1 MTAVAGYNRGDCLCG
16 HNYFRRSR
24 VFMSYVDGL
33 GLKLTWDALLEQFS
47 ADRKLGQK
55 VLFNLVTTYCH
66 PQRYYHNL
74 GHIQLMMETL
84 DPMKYLA
91 TDFSA
96 IYLATWFH
104 DIIYDPTAS
113 DNEEKSAEYAG
124 EILPKLNLPPSTIA
138 ATQTLILKTKHHE
151 AAEDEQ
157 DLQIFLDADWAIL
170 GEEPSEYQFYTQAIR
185 REFVAFSEADYRRG
199 RTQFLE
205 GILQRDRLY
214 FTPLMFEEREAIA
227 RRNLKQEIH
236 TLSR

>member
-1 MTAVAGYNRGDCLCG
+1 
-16 HNYFRRSR
+16 
-24 VFMSYVDGL
+24 MSYVDGL

-47 ADRKLGQK
+47 ADRKLGKK

-74 GHIQLMMETL
+74 GHIQLLLETL
-84 DPMKYLA
+84 DQMKSL
-91 TDFSA
+91 TRDFPA

-104 DIIYDPTAS
+104 DAIYDPTAH

-124 EILPKLNLPPSTIA
+124 EVLTTLNFPASTIA
-138 ATQTLILKTKHHE
+138 ATQTLILRTKRHE
-151 AAEDEQ
+151 AAADEL
-157 DLQIFLDADWAIL
+157 DIQIFLDADWAIL
-170 GEEPSEYQFYTQAIR
+170 GAEPSEYQFYTQAIR

-214 FTPLMFEEREAIA
+214 FTPPMLEQREATA
-227 RRNLKQEIH
+227 RRNLEQEIQ